1 MFNFMKH
8 LLGYQLGV
16 VLAMLKVI
24 NKRDKVIIILKF
36 FPHFMA
42 IGFSHRE
49 VVAFIALLKD
59 LKYEGFIY

>member
-16 VLAMLKVI
+16 VSAMLKVM

-36 FPHFMA
+36 FFHFMA
-42 IGFSHRE
+42 IGFFYRE
-49 VVAFIALLKD
+49 VVAFIAMLKD
-59 LKYEGFIY
+59 LKYEVFIY

>member
-16 VLAMLKVI
+16 VSAMLKVM

-36 FPHFMA
+36 FSHFMA
-42 IGFSHRE
+42 IGFFYRE
-49 VVAFIALLKD
+49 VVAFIAML
-59 LKYEGFIY
+59 

>member
-1 MFNFMKH
+1 MFNFVKH

-36 FPHFMA
+36 YSHFMA
-42 IGFSHRE
+42 IGFSYRE
-49 VVAFIALLKD
+49 VVAFIAMLKD
-59 LKYEGFIY
+59 LKYEYFIY

>member
-16 VLAMLKVI
+16 VWAMLKVI

-36 FPHFMA
+36 FSHFMA
-42 IGFSHRE
+42 IGFSYRE
-49 VVAFIALLKD
+49 VVAFIAMPKD
-59 LKYEGFIY
+59 LKYECFIY

>member
-1 MFNFMKH
+1 MFNFVKH

-36 FPHFMA
+36 YSHFMA
-42 IGFSHRE
+42 IGF
-49 VVAFIALLKD
+49 LKT
-59 LKYEGFIY
+59 

>member
-1 MFNFMKH
+1 MKH

-24 NKRDKVIIILKF
+24 NERDKVIIILKF
-36 FPHFMA
+36 YSHFMA
-42 IGFSHRE
+42 IGFSERK
-49 VVAFIALLKD
+49 VAFIAMLKD